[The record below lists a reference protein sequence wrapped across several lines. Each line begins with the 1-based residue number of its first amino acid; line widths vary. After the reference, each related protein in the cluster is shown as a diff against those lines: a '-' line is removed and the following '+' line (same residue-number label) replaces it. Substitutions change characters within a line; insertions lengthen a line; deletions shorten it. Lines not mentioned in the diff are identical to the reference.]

1 MPSRQRAVMSVSVSQ
16 ETAKEYRQIAK
27 AEGKTVS
34 GLFRD
39 IFSFYKQE
47 KMKTEFH
54 ALQEY
59 GTEQA
64 KALNIT
70 EEEIEWLVFEE
81 R

>member
-1 MPSRQRAVMSVSVSQ
+1 MSLRQRAVMSVSVPQ
-16 ETAKEYRQIAK
+16 ETAKEYKEIAK

-47 KMKTEFH
+47 KLRTEFH

-59 GTEQA
+59 GFKQA
-64 KALNIT
+64 KALQIS
-70 EEEIEWLVFEE
+70 EEEIERLVFEE